1 MMIERKEI
9 DISAQE
15 IFGQYIKNQ
24 ENSTY
29 NYTNMFM
36 WSDKTG
42 ITYAEVDGCLVLF
55 FQFGK
60 QPVSV
65 SYPVGEGD
73 KKAAVLH
80 LADYIRK
87 QELRPVFR
95 NLSLS
100 MCEEME
106 TMFPDAFEFVED
118 RNAADYI
125 YETESLIQLSG
136 KKLHQKRN
144 HFNYFKKNYPYTY
157 RSLTQADMPTCLN
170 LYDSWEEEKEGG
182 RRLSGSRS
190 ATVRLLTHFDC
201 LPVRGGGLFV
211 EGELVAF
218 SIGEKVSE
226 DMALIHLEFATDL
239 RGAYNVINS
248 EFCAH
253 EWADCTFV
261 NREEDM
267 GLPGLRQAKLAYRPV
282 RFVDKYNAVLKADL

>member
-1 MMIERKEI
+1 MIERKEI

-15 IFGQYIKNQ
+15 VFRQYIKNQ

-42 ITYAEVDGCLVLF
+42 ITYAEVEGCLVLF

-73 KKAAVLH
+73 KKTAILH

-87 QELRPVFR
+87 QELKPVFR

-125 YETESLIQLSG
+125 YETESLIHLSG

-144 HFNYFKKNYPYTY
+144 HFNYFKKNYQYTY
-157 RSLTQADMPTCLN
+157 RSLTQVDMPTCLK

-182 RRLSGSRS
+182 RRLSGSRE
-190 ATVRLLTHFDC
+190 ATMRLLTHFDR

-211 EGELVAF
+211 DGKLVAF

-267 GLPGLRQAKLAYRPV
+267 GLTGLRQAKLAYRPV
-282 RFVDKYNAVLKADL
+282 RLIDKYNAVLKADL

>member
-1 MMIERKEI
+1 MIERKEI

-15 IFGQYIKNQ
+15 VFRRYITN
-24 ENSTY
+24 EDNSTY
-29 NYTNMFM
+29 NFTNMFM
-36 WSDKTG
+36 WCDKTG

-73 KKAAVLH
+73 KKAAVEH
-80 LADYIRK
+80 LEEYICE
-87 QELRPVFR
+87 QGLRPVFR

-106 TMFPDAFEFVED
+106 AMFPDRFEFVED

-125 YETESLIQLSG
+125 YETDSLIHLSG

-144 HFNYFKKNYPYTY
+144 HFNYFKKTY
-157 RSLTQADMPTCLN
+157 QYEYRTLTQADMPTCLK
-170 LYDSWEEEKEGG
+170 LYDGWEEEKEGG
-182 RRLSGSRS
+182 RRLGGSRE
-190 ATVRLLTHFDC
+190 ATMRLLTHFDQ
-201 LPVRGGGLFV
+201 LPVRGGGLFI
-211 EGELVAF
+211 ENELVAF

-226 DMALIHLEFATDL
+226 DTALIHLEFATDL
-239 RGAYNVINS
+239 RGSYNVINS

-253 EWADCTFV
+253 EWADCTYV

-267 GLPGLRQAKLAYRPV
+267 GLPGLRQSKLAYRPV
-282 RFVDKYNAVLKADL
+282 RLLDKYNAVLKSTL